1 MQLLN
6 ESKKTLLSEELPYKD
21 LSIKQKIDAAKEIA
35 IAALPNILSSLGNNL
50 KDLISLFFIGHL
62 NNPLLFAAAGFGVT
76 WMNAFGSA
84 VIFGFAAGF
93 GTLASQAFGARNY
106 YKFGL
111 LYQKVVA
118 TIAILF
124 LALCTILWFT
134 KAELILFGF
143 KEELATEIAFFI
155 KCLFL
160 DLAVYSVFETT
171 RFYLLAQNIFHIPA
185 YAQLASTTLH
195 IFWCHLFVNVFGL
208 GLVGIAIARTITDA
222 TSATICLTYVK
233 LKNPCP
239 ESWFPWTSEC
249 LQDLVGFAKEIAS
262 HGSSVYVEWIAFEI
276 TTIILGFLGNVEVLA
291 AHSATLN
298 YLFVNSTISLGL
310 TLSTSIYVGNA
321 AGEGNVA
328 KTQKYAYT
336 GIILNFLIVSC
347 LDILMLTFRN
357 QIASFY
363 TTEVE
368 VNSLI
373 VTMLTIYFFGMHF
386 DLCCNTFAYILR
398 TLGQENFILK
408 GFVTCYYG
416 IGVTLSLIF
425 SVWLGYGFYGVWGS
439 LLTGCAVML
448 TFNTIRFFNLDWN
461 FEVTKIHNEM
471 KKKPSILEDTGRE
484 LDILSIE

>member
-6 ESKKTLLSEELPYKD
+6 ESNKSLISEELPYKD
-21 LSIKQKIDAAKEIA
+21 LSFKEKLEVAKEISL
-35 IAALPNILSSLGNNL
+35 AALPNILSSLGNNF
-50 KDLISLFFIGHL
+50 KDVISLFFIGHL

-84 VIFGFAAGF
+84 IMFGFAAGF

-106 YKFGL
+106 HKFGL

-118 TIAILF
+118 VMAMLYVGICF
-124 LALCTILWFT
+124 VLWFS

-143 KEELATEIAFFI
+143 KEDLAAEIGSFI
-155 KCLFL
+155 RYLLL
-160 DLAVYSVFETT
+160 DLLFYSIFEST

-185 YAQLASTTLH
+185 YALLLSTTLH

-208 GLVGIAIARTITDA
+208 GLLGVAIARTITDA
-222 TSATICLTYVK
+222 TSATFCLLYVK

-239 ESWFPWTSEC
+239 ESWFPWTPEC
-249 LQDLVGFAKEIAS
+249 LQDLVPFAKDIAS

-291 AHSATLN
+291 AHAATLN
-298 YLFVNSTISLGL
+298 YLFANSTFSLGI
-310 TLSTSIYVGNA
+310 TLSMSIYVGNA
-321 AGEGNVA
+321 AGEGNLA

-336 GIILNFLIVSC
+336 GLILNFLIVAC
-347 LDILMLTFRN
+347 LDIFMLTFRG

-363 TTEVE
+363 TSEPAVRGYIE
-368 VNSLI
+368 EMLI
-373 VTMLTIYFFGMHF
+373 IYFFGMIG
-386 DLCCNTFAYILR
+386 DLCCNTFAYLLR
-398 TLGQENFILK
+398 TLGQDRFILK
-408 GFVTCYYG
+408 SFIGCYYG

-439 LLTGCAVML
+439 LLTGCYVML
-448 TFNTIRFFNLDWN
+448 ILNTIRFWKLDWAY
-461 FEVTKIHNEM
+461 EVKKIYNDM
-471 KKKPSILEDTGRE
+471 KKKASVEETGRE
-484 LDILSIE
+484 LDIF